1 MNDTVLNETL
11 PRMLSIKQ
19 VQNHYIKDIGY
30 KKLKFFL
37 LNYVPYKR
45 IGNTYYFSK
54 KRLEELLESSDSID
68 FQLSIEDYGYKN
80 SSKGGNT

>member
-1 MNDTVLNETL
+1 MNDTVLIEKL

-30 KKLKFFL
+30 KKLKIFL
-37 LNYVPYKR
+37 LNFVPYKR

-68 FQLSIEDYGYKN
+68 FQLSIEDYGYKI
-80 SSKGGNT
+80 SSKGGNI